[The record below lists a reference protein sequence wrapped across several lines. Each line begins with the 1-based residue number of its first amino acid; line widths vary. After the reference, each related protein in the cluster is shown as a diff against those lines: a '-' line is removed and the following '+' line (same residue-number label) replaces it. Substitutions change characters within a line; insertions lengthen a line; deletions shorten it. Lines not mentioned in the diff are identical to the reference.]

1 MPKKIMAHL
10 FEDNPPENLTLV
22 RKLFVNRENDIRF
35 CLDFFQAGE
44 TFPKVLAVHGKTRCG
59 KSHLV
64 RYLLSEVQDKQL
76 PYQVFIVNANARG
89 DAEAVL
95 DDLFYSLEQAISG
108 LDPDQV
114 PDGVHE
120 PYEAAIPF
128 LRSMKELILGE
139 KHSVDLART
148 REALSSDS
156 FSMKL
161 APPPFELSGAN
172 TVSLK
177 EGVEERWTRKRPLL
191 HEMVELIRYE
201 ADLLAHLH
209 KGSRVVLLVDDLD
222 LLDRPKGS
230 GKQQANLLLDYL
242 KPLAEPETITL
253 LATTRPEY
261 YNERSKDLKNFRAV
275 RVMDGAAI
283 RSVYER
289 HIELFNAGDPVF
301 DDAALEWLDKIAE
314 GRVGIFLQ
322 RCYQIWSHFYG
333 QETPALLGLKEVKEY
348 IAVEL
353 DELRSEPRHAEFFL
367 KIEETVRA
375 GKLDLVFKGDLDE
388 SGVLYGLLSPTPG
401 RPDAFTLN
409 HVYAQVLKER
419 LSINEKQ
426 TL

>member
-1 MPKKIMAHL
+1 MSEKQMVHL
-10 FEDNPPENLTLV
+10 FEDNPPEDIALV

-35 CLDFFQAGE
+35 GLDFFRAGE

-64 RYLLSEVQDKQL
+64 RYLLSEVQEKKL
-76 PYQVFIVNANARG
+76 PYQIFIVNANARG
-89 DAEAVL
+89 NAGAVL
-95 DDLFYSLEQAISG
+95 DDLFFRLEQAISG

-120 PYEAAIPF
+120 PYEVAIPF

-139 KHSVDLART
+139 KHNVDLART
-148 REALSSDS
+148 RELLSSDS
-156 FSMKL
+156 FSLKL
-161 APPPFELSGAN
+161 APPGFELSGTN
-172 TVSLK
+172 TISVKS
-177 EGVEERWTRKRPLL
+177 GVEERWTRNRPLQ

-209 KGSRVVLLVDDLD
+209 GGHRVVLLVDDLD
-222 LLDRPKGS
+222 LLDRTKGS
-230 GKQQANLLLDYL
+230 GKQEANLLLDYL

-289 HIELFNAGDPVF
+289 HIELFNAGEPVF
-301 DDAALEWLDKIAE
+301 NDAALDWLEKMAE

-333 QETPALLGLKEVKEY
+333 RRDVLLGLKEVKEY
-348 IAVEL
+348 IETEL
-353 DELRSEPRHAEFFL
+353 DDLRSEPRHAEFFL
-367 KIEETVRA
+367 KIEDTIRS
-375 GKLDLVFKGDLDE
+375 GKLDLVFKGNLDE

-401 RPDAFTLN
+401 RPNAFTLN
-409 HVYAQVLKER
+409 PIYAQVLKER
-419 LSINEKQ
+419 LSINEEHTQ
-426 TL
+426 